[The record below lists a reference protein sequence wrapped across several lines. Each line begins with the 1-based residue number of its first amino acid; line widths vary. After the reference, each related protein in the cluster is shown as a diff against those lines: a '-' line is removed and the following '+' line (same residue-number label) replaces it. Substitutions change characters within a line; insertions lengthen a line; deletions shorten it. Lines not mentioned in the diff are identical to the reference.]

1 MLLYI
6 VLKVVL
12 GHQHFAPLGLR
23 LQGGQVVN
31 WLPTFITI
39 PSDSRG
45 VGRVSMR
52 QLDVTRFLSTVP
64 FIDLVM
70 ALYGIQV
77 WRGRFAGIG
86 KKRLEDLNDVG
97 QVTWR
102 LLAGVPC
109 LALGVCLLTP
119 AMLMSHY
126 NETSGNSAVK
136 FTSVSYTHLRAH

>member
-1 MLLYI
+1 
-6 VLKVVL
+6 
-12 GHQHFAPLGLR
+12 
-23 LQGGQVVN
+23 
-31 WLPTFITI
+31 
-39 PSDSRG
+39 
-45 VGRVSMR
+45 MR

-136 FTSVSYTHLRAH
+136 FTSGVLAWPLWTIAILSFVAALTTVLLRKPLLFIPPPLRRQ